1 MAKKRQPSREELERE
16 AAAELERSMQRS
28 RMQQSPYPSP
38 PSSYGAQQSAPP
50 PPPAW
55 EPPDTD
61 PGSSARYWE
70 APRLSAAEEEEAVT
84 ELALQQLAERW
95 GGGGSIEDHVMTRM
109 HPSQAEEARDRA
121 LREAIA
127 RQARFAKPVR
137 RVPISQPTT
146 RGFAGTWTSTSP
158 PAETTEPMAWEADI
172 PSAAPAPPE
181 PAKKRAPNRSA
192 AKEEGPARK
201 KASATRAA
209 PAKRTTAGTR
219 AAPAKKAAARKSTA
233 AKKATPPRRPPGTK
247 VTPTTQATGPDAGGR
262 RSR

>member
-28 RMQQSPYPSP
+28 RTQQSPYPSP

-50 PPPAW
+50 PAW

-61 PGSSARYWE
+61 PGSSDRYWE

-209 PAKRTTAGTR
+209 PAKKAGTR
-219 AAPAKKAAARKSTA
+219 AAKEAAPAKKAGTRA
-233 AKKATPPRRPPGTK
+233 AKEAAPARRPPGTK
-247 VTPTTQATGPDAGGR
+247 VAPTTQATGPDAGRR